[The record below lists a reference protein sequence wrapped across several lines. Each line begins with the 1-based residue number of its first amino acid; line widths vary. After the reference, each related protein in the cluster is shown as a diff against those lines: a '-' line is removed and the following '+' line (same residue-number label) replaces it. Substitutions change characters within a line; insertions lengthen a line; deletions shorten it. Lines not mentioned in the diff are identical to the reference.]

1 MRKNKHSKRYAK
13 MFLNAMGME
22 RAAQG
27 LQELAILKTLMEKSP
42 DFRGFIASPMFSDE
56 ERSAAIE
63 ELGRRLNLSLETVK
77 FVKYL
82 SGQGAAAAL
91 GEVADRA
98 VALYA
103 DMKKIAKATVI
114 TPVQIGTEYEGR
126 LKESLRKLTE
136 RDVDIEYVTD
146 PSLLGGM
153 LVKVGSTMY
162 DGSVKGQLRLLKD
175 ELIKG

>member
-1 MRKNKHSKRYAK
+1 MTRKKHAKRYAR
-13 MFLNAMGME
+13 MFLNAAGPDGAE
-22 RAAQG
+22 RG
-27 LQELAILKTLMEKSP
+27 LKELSLLKALMEKSP
-42 DFRGFIASPMFSDE
+42 EFRNFVVSPMFAE
-56 ERSAAIE
+56 GERNAALD
-63 ELGRRLNLSLETVK
+63 ELGRKLGLAETTIK

-82 SGQGAAAAL
+82 SERGAADAL
-91 GEVADRA
+91 PEVADRA

-103 DMKKIAKATVI
+103 EMKKLAKATVV
-114 TPVQIGTEYEGR
+114 TPVPIGSDYDAR
-126 LKESLRKLTE
+126 IKESLKKLTRRE
-136 RDVDIEYVTD
+136 VEVEYVTD